1 MAKLAGYLGAFF
13 ISDHASSDYAVG
25 AGGGFT
31 GWSMDVTCDMLDT
44 TDFDSSGDRTFLRGL
59 KTWTVSADKHWVTGV
74 SDHYSLIGSKVLM
87 KAFLDDTNASDYYVG
102 WGTLSQV
109 TANTP
114 VDALIDES
122 LTITGSD
129 GLYMSDTYAALIAP

>member
-1 MAKLAGYLGAFF
+1 MAKLAGYLGAFY
-13 ISDHASSDYAVG
+13 ISDSSGSDIEIG
-25 AGGGFT
+25 SGGGFT
-31 GWSMDVTCDMLDT
+31 GWSMDVTCDMLDS
-44 TDFDSSGDRTFLRGL
+44 TDFDSTGDREFIRGL

-74 SDHYSLIGSKVLM
+74 SDHYNLIGSKVLM
-87 KAFLDDTNASDYYVG
+87 KAYLDDTNTSDFYAG

-109 TANTP
+109 TTNTP

-129 GLYMSDTYAALIAP
+129 GLYMSDTFAAIAP